1 MINIVWFKR
10 DLRLTDHA
18 PLMQACSD
26 KTPLLL
32 LYTFEHTL
40 LNDGHYSL
48 RHWRFVW
55 QSLQAM
61 QRQLQVHHGKI
72 IITWGDALTAL
83 GAIHQKLG
91 IKNIYSHQEIGLDIT
106 YQRDQA
112 VKQWTSQQQINWYE
126 YQQGAVVR
134 GANNRQQWDKNW
146 KAVMRAPLASADLA
160 TTQWAN
166 FETPQT
172 IQPDQ
177 DLIRQWQQ
185 PNTAFQQG
193 GSEQAWH
200 TLNDFH
206 QLRGK
211 DYYWNIS
218 NPAASQ
224 EHCSRMSP
232 YLAWGNISLR
242 EMYQTLLH
250 HWKKP
255 GWRRSLIALASRLHW
270 HCHFMQ
276 KFDSEC
282 DMEKRPLN
290 RAYYNFPY
298 LDHDSAQC
306 ETHLKAWENGQTGYP
321 LIDAAMRC
329 LHKTGYINF
338 RSRAMLVS
346 FLCHHLEVDW
356 QLGVKHLARLF
367 LDFEPGI
374 HYPQF
379 QMQAGIIGINT
390 IRVYNPTK
398 QAVEKDPA
406 ADFVRTWLPELK
418 ALPIDLAHQPWKI
431 TPIEAEM
438 HNFRLGHHYPHPI
451 VDIEQSGR
459 NAREL
464 LWSYRSKAQVRNENR
479 RILKR
484 HVRPSA
490 PRRRR

>member
-18 PLMQACSD
+18 PLMQACSE
-26 KTPLLL
+26 KNPLLL

-61 QRQLQVHHGKI
+61 QRQLREHHAEI
-72 IITWGDALTAL
+72 IITWGDALTSL

-146 KAVMRAPLASADLA
+146 KAVMRAPLACADLA

-166 FETPQT
+166 FETPQD

-177 DLIRQWQQ
+177 DVIRQWQQ
-185 PNTAFQQG
+185 PNTDFQQG
-193 GSEQAWH
+193 GSEHAWH

-218 NPAASQ
+218 NPAASR

-298 LDHDSAQC
+298 LDHDTAQC
-306 ETHLKAWENGQTGYP
+306 EVHLKAWENGQTGYP

-329 LHKTGYINF
+329 LHQTGYINF

-379 QMQAGIIGINT
+379 QMQAGIIRIKAM
-390 IRVYNPTK
+390 RV
-398 QAVEKDPA
+398 
-406 ADFVRTWLPELK
+406 
-418 ALPIDLAHQPWKI
+418 
-431 TPIEAEM
+431 
-438 HNFRLGHHYPHPI
+438 
-451 VDIEQSGR
+451 
-459 NAREL
+459 
-464 LWSYRSKAQVRNENR
+464 
-479 RILKR
+479 
-484 HVRPSA
+484 
-490 PRRRR
+490 